1 MNKMQ
6 QKQRIFTTISF
17 IYIVCFAFR
26 LIEYFVWRTDQT
38 WVGEAIIH
46 KLIGIAVLVIAVKQL
61 QFTFAD
67 IGFSRENSL
76 KNLTKG
82 LAFGLAV
89 FLIAYTVE
97 ILMVVSRGDFDSL
110 QLYVSAYAVDQ
121 NIGYRT
127 EMVFF
132 LICIIGN
139 IVNVIMEDCIF
150 RGLFI
155 KILEKK
161 YTFLISAFISALFF
175 GVWHMIGPT
184 RNYYDGT
191 MSMGGMIANVI
202 MLVVTSALVGYKF
215 ALLTKITGNLFMAL
229 GDHFVNNTIVNI
241 LHVVSDTG
249 ADEFMAVRIGIA
261 QTVSCL
267 AVFIYY
273 FKTCYK
279 KK

>member
-46 KLIGIAVLVIAVKQL
+46 KLIGIVVLVISVKQL
-61 QFTFAD
+61 QFKFSD
-67 IGFSRENSL
+67 IGFSKESSL
-76 KNLTKG
+76 KNLIRG
-82 LAFGLAV
+82 LAFGITV
-89 FLIAYTVE
+89 FILAYTVE
-97 ILMVVSRGDFDSL
+97 ILMAVSQGRFDSL
-110 QLYVSAYAVDQ
+110 QLYVTAYAVDQ

-175 GVWHMIGPT
+175 GVWHMIGPI

-241 LHVVSDTG
+241 LHVVSDAG

-261 QTVSCL
+261 QTVSCMI
-267 AVFIYY
+267 VFIYY

>member
-1 MNKMQ
+1 MSRLQ
-6 QKQRIFTTISF
+6 SKQSVFSTISL

-26 LIEYFVWRTDQT
+26 LIEYFIWRTDQT
-38 WVGEAIIH
+38 WIGEAIIH
-46 KLIGIAVLVIAVKQL
+46 KLIGIAVLIVAVRQL
-61 QFTFAD
+61 KFTFSD
-67 IGFSRENSL
+67 IGFSRGNSL
-76 KNLTKG
+76 RNLIKG

-89 FLIAYTVE
+89 FLLAYTAE
-97 ILMVVSRGDFDSL
+97 ILMVMSGENFDSI

-121 NIGYRT
+121 NIGYHT
-127 EMVFF
+127 EFIFF

-139 IVNVIMEDCIF
+139 VVNVIMEDCIF

-155 KILEKK
+155 KILEQK

-175 GVWHMIGPT
+175 GVWHMIGPI
-184 RNYYDGT
+184 RNFYDGT

-202 MLVVTSALVGYKF
+202 MLVVTSALVGFKF

-267 AVFIYY
+267 IVFIYY
-273 FKTCYK
+273 FKICHNK
-279 KK
+279 K